1 MVTTTSSELGD
12 LWIKPHASYMS
23 YFGGTSSANPIVA
36 GATASLSGFAKAHNL
51 ILKPKELRRI
61 LVETGMPLA
70 NNDSAKVGTQPNL
83 EKAFKK
89 ILLSEVEVPTV
100 AVSRSTINAVVAHDT
115 EVLYPISATSNQ
127 QGNVNWQWERISG
140 DSRIFIKD
148 SSAAE
153 TQVVIPKNLENV
165 STRFRVTATNSQGKK
180 AGSDVEINVTSPK
193 VTIVGTSIMESIHPL
208 TLKASANFDQ
218 VVYNWSLSKDG
229 QNVPKGINASGI
241 IKSNLPAGDYIVKVE
256 ARSDKG
262 QRHAQATHR
271 VKITLDDLTGT
282 PAWDKDKVYSTPC
295 TEVRYNG
302 SIWKNGWWTK
312 NEAPDSESPWGVWR
326 KKGSANMH
334 AGC

>member
-1 MVTTTSSELGD
+1 
-12 LWIKPHASYMS
+12 MS

-61 LVETGMPLA
+61 LVDTGMPLA

-256 ARSDKG
+256 AHSDRG

-312 NEAPDSESPWGVWR
+312 NKAPDSESPWGVWR